1 MALAPTYLI
10 SGAFLDVKLMEYNNF
25 KSKNM
30 IKVAINGFGRIGR
43 PSLKIIFEKKDMEVV
58 AINDLTDIETVA
70 HLLQYDSSY
79 GIFQHEVVADAEKSE
94 LVVGG
99 KKIKYFS
106 EKEPAN
112 LPWKKLGV
120 DVVLDCTGI
129 FLDQAGA
136 QKHID
141 AGAKKVVMSAPP
153 KDDTPVYLL
162 GVNEHEYKGEAIVS
176 NGSCT
181 TNCLAPMI
189 KVLDELCGVEQGFMT
204 TTHSYTNDQNLLD
217 LPHRDMRRARAAA
230 LSIIPTTTGAA
241 KTVGKVIPHLK
252 GKLDGIALR
261 VPTPVVSIVDF
272 IGTVKNPKTVE
283 EINKAFVVAAQG
295 ELKGILDATTKEL
308 VSMDY
313 KMNPLSAIVD
323 LPLTMSMGNQVKIVG
338 WYDNEWGYSNRLV
351 EMAKYICE

>member
-1 MALAPTYLI
+1 
-10 SGAFLDVKLMEYNNF
+10 
-25 KSKNM
+25 M

-43 PSLKIIFEKKDMEVV
+43 PSTKIVFEKENMEVV
-58 AINDLTDIETVA
+58 AINDLTDIETSA
-70 HLLQYDSSY
+70 HLLKYDSSY
-79 GIFQHEVVADAEKSE
+79 GVYHRDVVVNAEKSE
-94 LVVGG
+94 ISIGG
-99 KKIKYFS
+99 KAVKYFS
-106 EKEPAN
+106 EKDPAN
-112 LPWKKLGV
+112 LPWGELGV

-129 FLDQAGA
+129 FLDQHSA

-153 KDDTPVYLL
+153 KDDTAIYLL
-162 GVNEHEYKGEAIVS
+162 GVNENEYKGETIVS

-189 KVLDELCGVEQGFMT
+189 KVLDDLCKIEKGFMT

-217 LPHRDMRRARAAA
+217 LPHRDLRRARAAA

-272 IGTVKNPKTVE
+272 ICTVENPKTVE
-283 EINKAFVVAAQG
+283 EINAAFVSQAAG
-295 ELKGILDATTKEL
+295 EMKGILDATTKEL

-313 KMNPLSAIVD
+313 KMNPFSSIVD
-323 LPLTMSMGNQVKIVG
+323 LPLTMSQGNLVKIVG
-338 WYDNEWGYSNRLV
+338 WYDNEWAYSNRLV
-351 EMAKYICE
+351 EMGEFICK

>member
-1 MALAPTYLI
+1 
-10 SGAFLDVKLMEYNNF
+10 
-25 KSKNM
+25 M

-43 PSLKIIFEKKDMEVV
+43 PSLKIVFEKDDMEIV
-58 AINDLTDIETVA
+58 AINDLTDIETVT
-70 HLLQYDSSY
+70 HLLKYDSSY
-79 GIFQHEVVADAEKSE
+79 GIYHRDVVADKENSE
-94 LVVGG
+94 IIVDGTR
-99 KKIKYFS
+99 IKYFS
-106 EKEPAN
+106 EKDPTN
-112 LPWKKLGV
+112 LPWGEMQV

-129 FLDQAGA
+129 FLDQESA
-136 QKHID
+136 QKHIE
-141 AGAKKVVMSAPP
+141 AGAKKVVLSAPP

-162 GVNEHEYKGEAIVS
+162 GVNEHEYKGEPIVS

-189 KVLDELCGVEQGFMT
+189 KVLDDLCGVEQGFMT

-217 LPHRDMRRARAAA
+217 LPHRDLRRARAAA

-272 IGTVKNPKTVE
+272 ICTVKNQKTVE
-283 EINKAFVVAAQG
+283 EINNAFREAAKG
-295 ELKGILDATTKEL
+295 EMKGILDATDSEL
-308 VSMDY
+308 VSMDF
-313 KMNPLSAIVD
+313 KMNPHSAISD
-323 LPLTMSMGNQVKIVG
+323 LPLTMVMGNQVKIVG

-351 EMAKYICE
+351 EMAQYICE

>member
-1 MALAPTYLI
+1 ML
-10 SGAFLDVKLMEYNNF
+10 
-25 KSKNM
+25 
-30 IKVAINGFGRIGR
+30 KVAINGFGRIGR
-43 PSLKIIFEKKDMEVV
+43 PSLKIAFEKKGMEVV
-58 AINDLTDIETVA
+58 AVNDLTDIETSA
-70 HLLQYDSSY
+70 HLLKYDSSY
-79 GIFQHEVVADAEKSE
+79 GIYGRDVVVDKENSE
-94 LVVGG
+94 LIIDG
-99 KKIKYFS
+99 KPVKYFS
-106 EKEPAN
+106 EKDPAN
-112 LPWKKLGV
+112 LPWAKLGV

-129 FLDQAGA
+129 FMDQESAG
-136 QKHID
+136 KHIA
-141 AGAKKVVMSAPP
+141 AGAKKVVMSGPP
-153 KDDTPVYLL
+153 KDDTAVYLL
-162 GVNEHEYKGEAIVS
+162 GVNEKDYKGEAIVS

-189 KVLDELCGVEQGFMT
+189 KVLDELCDVEQGFMT

-272 IGTVKNPKTVE
+272 ICTVKNPKSVE
-283 EINKAFVVAAQG
+283 EINTAFEKAAKG
-295 ELKGILDATTKEL
+295 ELKNILDATQKEL

-313 KMNPLSAIVD
+313 KMNPNSSIVD
-323 LPLTMSMGNQVKIVG
+323 LPLTMSMENQVKVVG

-351 EMAKYICE
+351 EMGEYVMKISKS